1 LAKRPNGISGSQKK
15 RAPADAKR
23 YAKGRAMA
31 EIVYHVAASLDGNIA
46 TADGGV
52 DWLSRFRTTGE
63 DHGIGDP
70 QASVDALLLGS
81 HTYEFA
87 LKLEYWPSPE
97 KPSWV
102 FTQRDLQVLHPSIT
116 LTSQRPREIVELL
129 EARGLRRAWLMGG
142 GKLAASFHGER
153 LISRYIIIVFPIL
166 LASGV
171 SLFAPHS
178 SQPDPRRLVAA
189 KPFKSGIV
197 QLTYDCAQNA
207 EQADSSRPQKTR
219 RLRRSVQRL
228 GRMRST

>member
-1 LAKRPNGISGSQKK
+1 
-15 RAPADAKR
+15 
-23 YAKGRAMA
+23 MA
-31 EIVYHVAASLDGNIA
+31 EIVYHVAASLDGYIA

-63 DHGIGDP
+63 DHGVGDP

-87 LKLEYWPSPE
+87 LKLGYWLSPE

-116 LTSQRPREIVELL
+116 LTSQTPREIVEL
-129 EARGLRRAWLMGG
+129 
-142 GKLAASFHGER
+142 LAASFHGER
-153 LISRYIIIVFPIL
+153 LFSRYILSVFPIL

-178 SQPDPRRLVAA
+178 SQSDPLRLVAA

-197 QLTYDCAQNA
+197 QLTYNCAQNA
-207 EQADSSRPQKTR
+207 EQAASSRPQKTR
-219 RLRRSVQRL
+219 RLGRSVQRL